1 VSAPGARG
9 SGFLSRGDWVAR
21 PVLYER
27 VEIVGGLTAPT
38 RARAVA
44 RRVLAGLLPDPARED
59 LLVLVTELVTNAV
72 RHAGVDESRN
82 VVLHLAAAPRIA
94 RVEVC
99 DGGPGFDPVER
110 SPGPG
115 GGFGLMLLR
124 TLPDRWG
131 LETDD
136 GVCAWFEFDL
146 A

>member
-1 VSAPGARG
+1 MTAPDAPRT
-9 SGFLSRGDWVAR
+9 GFLSRGDWGLQ
-21 PVLYER
+21 PILYER
-27 VEIVGGLTAPT
+27 IELVGGRSAPT

-44 RRVLAGLLPDPARED
+44 RRVLAGLLEDPARED

-99 DGGPGFDPVER
+99 DGGPGFEPAER
-110 SPGPG
+110 EPGPD

-136 GVCAWFEFDL
+136 GTCAWFEFDL